1 MRVLAIDTSSDTATV
16 AVMEDDILLGE
27 YIINHKK
34 THSQKI
40 MVMIERLLE
49 DLELSVSDIDVFSAA
64 VGPGS
69 FTGLR
74 IGVATIKALA
84 HSVKKPTVGVSTLE
98 GLAYN
103 IPFTDA
109 LIVTIMDA
117 RRNHVFNGAYEWE
130 NGVLKEVIEPNA
142 CDIKMCIDRVRD
154 KKTVF
159 VGDGVNVHRSIIKD
173 TLCGNVSFAPGHLR
187 NAKASSVA
195 MCAMD
200 KLNKGIIVN
209 YADLKPEYLRLSQ
222 AERELLDK
230 KKQRGE

>member
-1 MRVLAIDTSSDTATV
+1 MRVLAIDTASDTATV

-40 MVMIERLLE
+40 MVMIERLLD
-49 DLELSVSDIDVFSAA
+49 DLELSVSDIDAFSAA

-84 HSVKKPTVGVSTLE
+84 HSVDKPTVGVSTLE

-109 LIVTIMDA
+109 LIVPIMDA
-117 RRNHVFNGAYEWE
+117 RRDRVFNGAYVWE
-130 NGVLKEVIEPNA
+130 NGALKEVIAPNA
-142 CDIKMCIDRVRD
+142 CDIKMCIERVRD

-159 VGDGVNVHRSIIKD
+159 VGDGVNVHRSFIKD
-173 TLCGNVSFAPGHLR
+173 TLCDNVSFAPGHLR